1 MMILHHETVS
11 QNSET
16 NLGGLMLGH
25 EVSVIMYIVKLQ
37 PLLLRKLFIKRLWF
51 LAHPRSS
58 LYIGSMLHLVYL
70 YRAIGI
76 SLNNYANM
84 LCDEHKGGA

>member
-1 MMILHHETVS
+1 
-11 QNSET
+11 
-16 NLGGLMLGH
+16 ML
-25 EVSVIMYIVKLQ
+25 MYIAKLQ
-37 PLLLRKLFIKRLWF
+37 PLLLQKLFIKRLWF

-70 YRAIGI
+70 YHAIGI

-84 LCDEHKGGA
+84 FCDEHEGRARGQRICYKPTTRYITVLDAQD